1 MIRLALLVLAVCL
14 VACETSE
21 KAQDRK
27 IRESIR
33 KTMRHVRR
41 SGMVTGISNFESRFL
56 FAYTPLGSKI

>member
-21 KAQDRK
+21 KVQDRK

-33 KTMRHVRR
+33 KTMRHVRN
-41 SGMVTGISNFESRFL
+41 SGYITL
-56 FAYTPLGSKI
+56 TPPKFQRYELYA